1 MKVRIPVPG
10 YFASPWLSLRLMMHG
25 VSLSRVKWTNAI
37 STGLILAAAHQ
48 APLQGA
54 TLDLYDA
61 APRFRSASDSCILA
75 IAALALVAL
84 AIFATAVMAAVSDR
98 RILKGSKR
106 RKATEE
112 SYRLLFERSPAGIY
126 QATTDGKIL
135 DANEA
140 CARLWGCASRVE
152 ARSGSIQQ
160 YFADAEAYTEFMLI
174 LEAEQRVSGRE
185 IRFVRRDGKTAWALL
200 NAFLIEGEAAGSVV
214 IQATMMDITEQK
226 ELEMIAV
233 QRDTAE
239 AASLAK
245 SEFLARM
252 SHEIR
257 TPMNGIIGMTEIVLD
272 TNLDAEQR
280 EYLGCV
286 KTSARSL
293 LAIIN
298 DVLDFSKIEAN
309 RIELDP
315 VEFKLQLELRDAMKT
330 LAVGAHEKR
339 LEFTCDIAPG
349 FPEIVLGD
357 PTRLRQ
363 ILVNLVANAIK
374 FTEQGSV
381 VLRASSTTRDD
392 EADLHFE
399 VIDTGIGIPKDKQKM
414 IFDPFS
420 QVDSS
425 IARQF
430 GGTGLGLTISAWL
443 AERMGGSIWLE
454 SAPGHGSTFHFSVTL
469 PLPRPSSPDLYALS
483 AALMLAGKTV
493 MVIEDNPETGCVLE
507 ELLRRC
513 QMNPVLVSSGQDAM
527 TLLVEPV
534 ASRQHIDL
542 LLIDAQLSGAD
553 GFEIVHR
560 LRRKSS
566 VEIPVVMMLD
576 SVSRVHDLARCR
588 SLGIEAYVM
597 KPVWKM
603 DLEKAMRAALQ
614 NQNLSGSSNLQ
625 SASAI
630 LPATDRPLSI
640 LLAEDNL
647 INQKVASRLLEKQ
660 GHQVHIA
667 NNGVEA
673 LNAMLSESFDAV
685 FMDIQMPEMSGLEA
699 TRRLRE
705 QEKSDGRRQLIIAMT
720 AHALAGDREKCL
732 QAGMDEY
739 ISKPFN
745 VNELYALLG
754 KVDVDRRISA

>member
-1 MKVRIPVPG
+1 
-10 YFASPWLSLRLMMHG
+10 
-25 VSLSRVKWTNAI
+25 
-37 STGLILAAAHQ
+37 
-48 APLQGA
+48 
-54 TLDLYDA
+54 
-61 APRFRSASDSCILA
+61 
-75 IAALALVAL
+75 
-84 AIFATAVMAAVSDR
+84 
-98 RILKGSKR
+98 
-106 RKATEE
+106 
-112 SYRLLFERSPAGIY
+112 
-126 QATTDGKIL
+126 
-135 DANEA
+135 
-140 CARLWGCASRVE
+140 
-152 ARSGSIQQ
+152 
-160 YFADAEAYTEFMLI
+160 
-174 LEAEQRVSGRE
+174 
-185 IRFVRRDGKTAWALL
+185 
-200 NAFLIEGEAAGSVV
+200 
-214 IQATMMDITEQK
+214 
-226 ELEMIAV
+226 
-233 QRDTAE
+233 
-239 AASLAK
+239 
-245 SEFLARM
+245 
-252 SHEIR
+252 
-257 TPMNGIIGMTEIVLD
+257 
-272 TNLDAEQR
+272 
-280 EYLGCV
+280 
-286 KTSARSL
+286 
-293 LAIIN
+293 
-298 DVLDFSKIEAN
+298 
-309 RIELDP
+309 
-315 VEFKLQLELRDAMKT
+315 
-330 LAVGAHEKR
+330 
-339 LEFTCDIAPG
+339 
-349 FPEIVLGD
+349 
-357 PTRLRQ
+357 
-363 ILVNLVANAIK
+363 
-374 FTEQGSV
+374 
-381 VLRASSTTRDD
+381 
-392 EADLHFE
+392 
-399 VIDTGIGIPKDKQKM
+399 
-414 IFDPFS
+414 
-420 QVDSS
+420 
-425 IARQF
+425 
-430 GGTGLGLTISAWL
+430 
-443 AERMGGSIWLE
+443 
-454 SAPGHGSTFHFSVTL
+454 
-469 PLPRPSSPDLYALS
+469 
-483 AALMLAGKTV
+483 MLAGKTV

-527 TLLVEPV
+527 TLLVEIV

-566 VEIPVVMMLD
+566 IEIPVVMMLD

-588 SLGIEAYVM
+588 SLGVEAYVM

-614 NQNLSGSSNLQ
+614 NQNLTDSPNVQ

-685 FMDIQMPEMSGLEA
+685 FMDVQMPEMSGLEA